1 MTGSSLFRTSQ
12 DTRKQQTED

>member
-1 MTGSSLFRTSQ
+1 MTSSSLFRTSQ